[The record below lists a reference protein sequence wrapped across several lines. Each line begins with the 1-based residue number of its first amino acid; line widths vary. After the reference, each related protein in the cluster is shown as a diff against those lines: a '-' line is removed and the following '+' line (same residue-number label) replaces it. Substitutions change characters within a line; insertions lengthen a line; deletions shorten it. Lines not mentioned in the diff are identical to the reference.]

1 MKQLLIVMGLLLIIT
16 SQGNAACISG
26 NCRNGQGTFLFDGG
40 NKYTGQ
46 FKNGLQNGQGTHT
59 YVNGGRYVGQWK
71 DGKYHGHG
79 VFTKNNGETYQAID
93 GKRVG
98 HVGAKARL
106 AKANRAENLRIW
118 SFLALISP
126 VWGLII
132 CFFRPCSIKRMIS
145 FIVMTLVGGFIA
157 FFIAFAANGGAAG
170 SSEMSLF
177 SWICLL
183 IYLAFYYPF
192 LAKFLLNQK
201 KKNPES
207 NNLCG

>member
-1 MKQLLIVMGLLLIIT
+1 LADYLIFISLIYLIFVIFEFTFISPKLIVMKHLYPKINLSEGFTLSETLTRKHFAFFTIFLLFTLNVFSQVAGGTIT
-16 SQGNAACISG
+16 FKTTA
-26 NCRNGQGTFLFDGG
+26 GTESIAIEVTATDLFDGG

-132 CFFRPCSIKRMIS
+132 C
-145 FIVMTLVGGFIA
+145 IV
-157 FFIAFAANGGAAG
+157 
-170 SSEMSLF
+170 
-177 SWICLL
+177 
-183 IYLAFYYPF
+183 
-192 LAKFLLNQK
+192 
-201 KKNPES
+201 
-207 NNLCG
+207 